1 MGFSLE
7 LFFQELQEIVSRD
20 QKASKT
26 IKQLKRLIDANEA
39 YARECGQLTNNKEQ
53 RMNIKNLTTALIIF
67 VFVQLYSVV
76 IFDLD
81 LTPIQG
87 FVLTLTVTIEILIA
101 FVLTTELN
109 VFTEDSDN
117 KEQRNGLQTAIRV
130 NGQKN
135 RHTNK
140 TKSLSSKRF

>member
-1 MGFSLE
+1 
-7 LFFQELQEIVSRD
+7 
-20 QKASKT
+20 
-26 IKQLKRLIDANEA
+26 
-39 YARECGQLTNNKEQ
+39 
-53 RMNIKNLTTALIIF
+53 MNIKNLTTALIIF

-117 KEQRNGLQTAIRV
+117 KE
-130 NGQKN
+130 
-135 RHTNK
+135 
-140 TKSLSSKRF
+140 